1 MFLAAASKFPTC
13 WQVDWL
19 VRYVCYICSGM
30 IYGING
36 TIIRYCFCCTGNWE
50 SESIGSAHCDCS
62 ISIALMQYSKGH
74 SVVTIKTQ

>member
-1 MFLAAASKFPTC
+1 MFQAAASKFPTC

-36 TIIRYCFCCTGNWE
+36 TIIRYCFCCILETGRV
-50 SESIGSAHCDCS
+50 SRLDQH
-62 ISIALMQYSKGH
+62 IATVPLA
-74 SVVTIKTQ
+74 